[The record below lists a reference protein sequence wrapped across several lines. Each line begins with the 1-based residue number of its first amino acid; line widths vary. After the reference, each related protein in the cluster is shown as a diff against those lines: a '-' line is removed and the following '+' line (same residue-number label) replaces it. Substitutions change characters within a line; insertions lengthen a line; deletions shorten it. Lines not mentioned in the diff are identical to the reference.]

1 MIKRFYRSLTG
12 KFTFLVLRDADKS
25 VKQFRIS
32 KLILIGVP
40 MLLIISL
47 ITLSISI
54 SWLTS
59 YRSELTKQIAE
70 LEAVLLDKNIHLQQK
85 ELNIQNLQQ
94 EILNLSIQTQNMQAR
109 IDEISQLEEQ
119 LQQLISTFSE
129 KTKTASVQTVEE
141 SQSLHETMQI
151 IETFSANETNPIQI
165 AERTKNDL
173 DSMAIE
179 LASLNIKITQA
190 MNEAENIANKFITTP
205 SMWPTDSTRITSNF
219 GYRKDPITRKR
230 TFHSGI
236 DIGADRGDPVY
247 AAGAGKVVETGYNRN
262 EGYYIVI
269 NHGGGFKTT
278 YKHLSKI
285 IVKKNQEVYRGDT
298 IGKVGNSGRSTGPH
312 LHFEVIK
319 GGKEVDPLLYVST
332 K

>member
-1 MIKRFYRSLTG
+1 MTKRFFRSLKG
-12 KFTFLVLRDADKS
+12 RFTFLVLRDANKA

-32 KLILIGVP
+32 KIVLIGVP
-40 MLLIISL
+40 TLLLIL
-47 ITLSISI
+47 FLSMMMSI
-54 SWLTS
+54 SWLSS
-59 YRSELTKQIAE
+59 YRAELVKQIEE
-70 LEAVLLDKNIHLQQK
+70 LESALVDKNVNLQEK
-85 ELNIQNLQQ
+85 ELSIQNLQQ
-94 EILNLSIQTQNMQAR
+94 EILTLSTQAQSMQAR

-119 LQQLISTFSE
+119 LEQLISTFS
-129 KTKTASVQTVEE
+129 KKAKTATVQSIAENASVDTSTQNVE
-141 SQSLHETMQI
+141 QLSLDEM
-151 IETFSANETNPIQI
+151 NPFTL

-173 DSMAIE
+173 DNMAIE
-179 LASLNIKITQA
+179 LSSLNDKIAQVMT
-190 MNEAENIANKFITTP
+190 EAESIANKFITTP
-205 SMWPTDSTRITSNF
+205 SLWPTDSKRITSYF
-219 GYRKDPITRKR
+219 GYRKDPISRKR
-230 TFHSGI
+230 SYHSGI

-247 AAGAGKVVETGYNRN
+247 AAGAGKVVETGYNRS

-269 NHGGGFKTT
+269 SHGSGLKTK

-285 IVKKNQEVYRGDT
+285 NVKRNQEVYRGDT